1 MVLRALVYLG
11 AGRRTDLGRMQ
22 IPAKLEAAACSHT
35 GSVRVTNEDSF
46 GVCLDAGV
54 FVVCDGMGGA
64 AAGEIASRLAV
75 DALIERMC
83 KAERDDHTQ
92 SVLEDAIAAA
102 NR

>member
-1 MVLRALVYLG
+1 
-11 AGRRTDLGRMQ
+11 MQ

-83 KAERDDHTQ
+83 SSRNHEQDLEKALGE
-92 SVLEDAIAAA
+92 AIAAA
-102 NR
+102 KNARINWPRRATALAKRSL